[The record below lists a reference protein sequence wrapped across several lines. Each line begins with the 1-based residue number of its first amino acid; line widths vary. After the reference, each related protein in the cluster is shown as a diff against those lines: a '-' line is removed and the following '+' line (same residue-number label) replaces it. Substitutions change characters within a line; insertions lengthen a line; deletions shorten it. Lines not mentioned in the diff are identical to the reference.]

1 MQKNF
6 FGYLD
11 KDLKREL
18 KNKNERDYFN
28 AVKQTGRDLPE
39 VAVACKISDD
49 RREQIY
55 NLAIYGKKDSVAEVY
70 RQFVL
75 FLYNLDPWLVCEAF
89 DGEDEQE
96 YAARVSVGMDID
108 SVESEI
114 EQARGLVD
122 GETDNMEKLAG
133 FAKRIEALKRA

>member
-18 KNKNERDYFN
+18 KNKNEREYFN
-28 AVKQTGRDLPE
+28 AVKQTGRDLPK

-70 RQFVL
+70 REFVL
-75 FLYNLDPWLVCEAF
+75 FLYGLDPWLVCEAF

-122 GETDNMEKLAG
+122 GEPDNMEKLAG